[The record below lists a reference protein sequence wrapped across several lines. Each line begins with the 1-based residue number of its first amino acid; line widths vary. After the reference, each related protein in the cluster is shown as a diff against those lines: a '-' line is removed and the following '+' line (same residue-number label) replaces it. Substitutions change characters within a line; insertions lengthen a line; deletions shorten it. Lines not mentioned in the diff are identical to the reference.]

1 MEKFAQGCAAGY
13 QVFQILER
21 KPLIRNDAEGKTLKE
36 IKGNFCFNNVF
47 FCYPAKPDVPVLR
60 GLTFEIEAGKKTAL
74 VGESGSGK
82 STCMQLIER
91 FYDVEQVPG
100 KEPAAVTLDGV
111 DVK

>member
-1 MEKFAQGCAAGY
+1 M
-13 QVFQILER
+13 
-21 KPLIRNDAEGKTLKE
+21 IRNDAEGKTLKE
-36 IKGNFCFNNVF
+36 IKGHFRFQNVV
-47 FCYPAKPDVPVLR
+47 FCYPSKPDVTILK
-60 GLTFEIEAGKKTAL
+60 GINFDIEAGKKTAL